1 MEVMIMINATLK
13 DITLQILEL
22 PQRSRALL
30 ADVIL
35 DSLDEQ
41 PENSNDRAWL
51 KIAYKRDGEISA
63 GKVKCKSHDEIM
75 NSVRMK
81 LKCMK

>member
-1 MEVMIMINATLK
+1 MLDVTLR

-30 ADVIL
+30 ADMIL

-41 PENSNDRAWL
+41 PENNNDKAWL
-51 KIAYKRDGEISA
+51 KIAYKRDREISA
-63 GKVKCKSHDEIM
+63 SNVKCKSHDEIV

-81 LKCMK
+81 LKCME

>member
-1 MEVMIMINATLK
+1 MTG
-13 DITLQILEL
+13 
-22 PQRSRALL
+22 P
-30 ADVIL
+30 
-35 DSLDEQ
+35 
-41 PENSNDRAWL
+41 WL

-81 LKCMK
+81 LKCLEYQYTYEQIESDKLTCLCVMHRQKMENYER

>member
-1 MEVMIMINATLK
+1 MINTTLK
-13 DITLQILEL
+13 DISSQIFEL

-30 ADVIL
+30 ANMIL

-41 PENSNDRAWL
+41 LENNNDRAWL
-51 KIAYKRDGEISA
+51 AIAYKKDEEIST

-81 LKCMK
+81 LKCTK